1 MAQVLKTEER
11 YLSDFRAFEQIL
23 PADGPAWIH
32 DLRRKGLARFS
43 ELGLPTARR
52 GNEKW
57 KYTNV
62 APIAKNTFQY
72 PFEIKSD
79 RTIASATRRLAPWD
93 ESWTNMVFIDGHYSE
108 ALSTSLAG
116 ANGARVANLADAI
129 VLDRDMVEAHLAQH
143 ASVDDDGFAALNT
156 AFLRDG
162 AFIHVPENG
171 ELQAPVHLIYVTSD
185 RTQPI
190 VSYPRSLVVAAQNSK
205 ATIIESYVNLSR
217 ACNFTNAVTEI
228 VVNDGANIEHYR
240 LLSESPD
247 AFHVGATRVYQGRDS
262 TFSSFSFASGGALAR
277 NDFHVLLD
285 APGSS
290 CSLKGLYTTSG
301 TEHIDNYI
309 NIDHAKRET
318 TSRLYYKGI
327 LDGKSRAVFGGTVL
341 VRRDAQKADAQQSDK
356 NLILSEDAEVD
367 SKPSLLIYADDV
379 KCSHGATAG
388 HLAED
393 AIFYMR
399 SRGLDKETAN
409 TLLIR
414 AFASEIIDAV
424 RVDALR
430 AYLDGVFA
438 SRYQTISSGE
448 RHD

>member
-79 RTIASATRRLAPWD
+79 RAIASATRRLAPWD

-108 ALSTSLAG
+108 ALSTSPAG

-143 ASVDDDGFAALNT
+143 ASVDDDGFTALNT

-162 AFIHVPENG
+162 AFIHVPEND

-277 NDFHVLLD
+277 NDFHGLLD

>member
-1 MAQVLKTEER
+1 MAQALKTEER
-11 YLSDFRAFEQIL
+11 YLSDFRSFENTL
-23 PADGPAWIH
+23 PADGPTWVH
-32 DLRRKGLARFS
+32 DLRLRGLARFS

-57 KYTNV
+57 KYTNI
-62 APIAKNTFQY
+62 APIARNTFQY
-72 PFEIKSD
+72 PFEGNLGKKIV
-79 RTIASATRRLAPWD
+79 RATRSLAPWD
-93 ESWTNMVFIDGHYSE
+93 DTWINLVFVDGHYCQ
-108 ALSTSLAG
+108 ALSTETDSS
-116 ANGARVANLADAI
+116 NGARVGNLADAV

-143 ASVDDDGFAALNT
+143 ASVEDDGFTALNT

-162 AFIHVPENG
+162 AFVYIPESDQTQPP
-171 ELQAPVHLIYVTSD
+171 LHLINVASD

-205 ATIIESYVNLSR
+205 ATIIESYINLSN

-228 VVNDGANIEHYR
+228 VVKDGADIEHYR

-247 AFHVGATRVYQGRDS
+247 AFHVGVTRVHQGRDS

-290 CSLKGLYTTSG
+290 CFLKGLYTTSG

-309 NIDHAKRET
+309 NIDHAKPQT

-356 NLILSEDAEVD
+356 NLILSKDAEVD

-414 AFASEIIDAV
+414 GFASEIIDAV

-430 AYLDGVFA
+430 AYLDGVFS
-438 SRYQTISSGE
+438 SRYQTLSPGE
-448 RHD
+448 RHG

>member
-79 RTIASATRRLAPWD
+79 RAIASATRRLAPWD

-108 ALSTSLAG
+108 ALSTSPAG

-143 ASVDDDGFAALNT
+143 ASVDDGFTALNT

-162 AFIHVPENG
+162 AFIHVPEND